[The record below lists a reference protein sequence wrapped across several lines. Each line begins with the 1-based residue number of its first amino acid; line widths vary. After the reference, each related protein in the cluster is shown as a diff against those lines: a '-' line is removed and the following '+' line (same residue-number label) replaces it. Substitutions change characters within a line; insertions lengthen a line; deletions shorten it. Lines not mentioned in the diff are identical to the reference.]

1 MLKKYLLSF
10 LLLAVLV
17 SSNFIPV
24 FASIPS
30 AKKHVRF
37 SKIIN
42 IVKAD
47 QPSSTIKK
55 ASQDNSRGKE
65 KYENA
70 TSTTLSLKN

>member
-55 ASQDNSRGKE
+55 ASQDNFGDKE
-65 KYENA
+65 KHEN
-70 TSTTLSLKN
+70 TPGTPLSLKN